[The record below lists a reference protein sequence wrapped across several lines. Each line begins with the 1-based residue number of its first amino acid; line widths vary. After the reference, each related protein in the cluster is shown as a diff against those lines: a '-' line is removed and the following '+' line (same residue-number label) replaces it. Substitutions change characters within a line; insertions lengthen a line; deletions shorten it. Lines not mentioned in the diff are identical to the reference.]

1 MNAGTRRQNLRNR
14 PPRASSVPIDSAHD
28 AREAVLRIE
37 CRLDT
42 IAGRVVEGSA
52 IDHADPMRPMV
63 IEFQDGDRLLGST
76 VAVLDPDGSPP
87 DAPRQVF
94 SFLLPPDIFDG
105 NEHVISAFAAGA
117 DGTAQ
122 SPPLRVVGHAPEPAA
137 APARP
142 AMQIPTGSLDL
153 VSEEGWVLGWAW
165 YPNAPEERVEIEL
178 LVDGEIAGTTT
189 AASFRADVAAA
200 GVGDGNYGFSWALP
214 YHVLTQARACLISAR
229 DAKTGHILPEP
240 RRFQQMVVVDAL
252 EKVAALENDLRQL
265 TAALA
270 LRDAEARADQR
281 GAAELFK
288 TVGDFFTQLAAA
300 TEAGAPPGAMKTLKN
315 AVAEVT
321 AGFRPF
327 AFDAPQAPDLTIC
340 LEASAPL
347 PLLYQ
352 QLRAIRDSIG
362 TLAVEIILI
371 DGGAHDDTPLLPL
384 VVRNMRYLRLRTG
397 PAARC
402 NEAARAATGR
412 LAVFLTERAMP
423 AEGWLEA
430 VSAEFAAAP
439 PPAILAAKILGADGI
454 IEHAGVMMAEDGPT
468 WRGHR
473 RDPEAP
479 PFGDALPVDAAAPAA
494 FAVSREAWMKLRGL
508 DENYAGLGPALAD
521 FCLRARLA
529 GGAVRYSP
537 GFCLT
542 QLDESAA
549 HPPTERDDAD
559 RLRHRTA
566 ALTIKAAE

>member
-1 MNAGTRRQNLRNR
+1 M
-14 PPRASSVPIDSAHD
+14 
-28 AREAVLRIE
+28 LRIE

-52 IDHADPMRPMV
+52 IDHADPARPMV

-76 VAVLDPDGSPP
+76 VAVLDPLASGP
-87 DAPRQVF
+87 DAPRQFF
-94 SFLLPPDIFDG
+94 SFLLPPDVFDG
-105 NEHVISAFAAGA
+105 NEHVITAVAAGA
-117 DGTAQ
+117 EGTAQ
-122 SPPLRVVGHAPEPAA
+122 SAPLRVVGHAPEPAA

-142 AMQIPTGSLDL
+142 AMEIPSGSLDL
-153 VSEEGWVLGWAW
+153 VSEDGWVLGWAW
-165 YPNAPEERVEIEL
+165 YPNSPEERVEIEF
-178 LVDGEIAGTTT
+178 LVDGELAGTST
-189 AASFRADVAAA
+189 AASYRADVAAA

-240 RRFQQMVVVDAL
+240 RRFQQMAVVDAL

-265 TAALA
+265 TAAIA
-270 LRDAEARADQR
+270 LRDAAARADQQ
-281 GAAELFK
+281 GAADLFK

-300 TEAGAPPGAMKTLKN
+300 TAAGQPPGALKTLKN

-321 AGFRPF
+321 SGFRPF
-327 AFDAPQAPDLTIC
+327 AFEAPQAPDITIC
-340 LEASAPL
+340 LEACAPL
-347 PLLYQ
+347 PLMYQ

-371 DGGAHDDTPLLPL
+371 DAGAHDDTALLPL
-384 VVRNMRYLRLRTG
+384 VVRNMRYLRLRAG

-412 LAVFLTERAMP
+412 LVLFLTERAVP

-430 VSAEFAAAP
+430 VSAEFAMP
-439 PPAILAAKILGADGI
+439 PQPAVLAAKCLGADGMV
-454 IEHAGVMMAEDGPT
+454 EHAGVEMAEDGLAA
-468 WRGHR
+468 RGHR
-473 RDPEAP
+473 RDPEAAP
-479 PFGDALPVDAAAPAA
+479 YTEALPVDAAAAAA

-529 GGAVRYSP
+529 GGAVRFSP
-537 GFCLT
+537 AFCMT
-542 QLDESAA
+542 QLDETAG
-549 HPPTERDDAD
+549 HPPTERDDAG
-559 RLRHRTA
+559 RLRSQAA
-566 ALTIKAAE
+566 ALAIKAAE